1 MTQVLEDRPVAPVA
15 EPQPDELA
23 TVGALAR
30 IEGRRLLRSPLVLVG
45 VGLMLLAL
53 FGDGPW
59 VSSIDSTAADAAFMS
74 LLVAA
79 MTLVASNLAA
89 QRGRRSGAEELFAAT
104 PAQPRSRTGA
114 HLLAVIWPAALSVVI
129 PVLVVVT
136 ASFYGR
142 PDLSDL
148 ADLAVGPLLV
158 VGAGVLGV
166 MLARWAP
173 TPVAGPLACVAI
185 IALEAFLTSPV
196 VITSG
201 WRYMAFWF
209 DAGDI
214 DLLPPR
220 PALWHVVYLL
230 ALIAMAVVGSLLR
243 HGLRLRLAV
252 AGVVAI
258 AVMVTSAVAQSR
270 YVTDAAWARANG
282 LLAHPEDHQ
291 ICDDRLGV
299 RYCTFANYRPLAD
312 RWAAVVEGVRERVP
326 AEAWPAQLELS
337 QRYTAGDLQYTPRAQ
352 LGKRIPALRAGATA
366 AVAADGGALHPGRG
380 WTDDGFAELSL
391 AVGAASRAVGLPVAP
406 QAEGVLC
413 DTAGQARAVVALWL
427 AAQATPAAGKALRQ
441 ITENQVVRLDGG
453 DSEVPHLLVTED
465 AVERAAA
472 WGMVEVRHALAL
484 QRRPAAEVEAHLA
497 RSWDDL
503 TDPAS
508 TTAALA
514 SALGLPAVPAS
525 ELRTATAP
533 GQDPGHGLR
542 LGPPCRP

>member
-15 EPQPDELA
+15 EPQPAELGM
-23 TVGALAR
+23 VRALAR

-45 VGLMLLAL
+45 AGLMLLAL

-114 HLLAVIWPAALSVVI
+114 HLLAVIWPAAVSVVI

-158 VGAGVLGV
+158 AGAGALGV

-209 DAGDI
+209 DAADI

-220 PALWHVVYLL
+220 PALWHVVYLV

-243 HGLRLRLAV
+243 HGLRPRLAV
-252 AGVVAI
+252 AGAVAI

-299 RYCTFANYRPLAD
+299 RYCTFARYRPLAD
-312 RWAAVVEGVRERVP
+312 RWAAVVEGVRARVP
-326 AEAWPAQLELS
+326 AAEWPAQLELS
-337 QRYTAGDLQYTPRAQ
+337 QRYTAADLQYTPRAQ
-352 LGKRIPALRAGATA
+352 LGKRIPALRAPA
-366 AVAADGGALHPGRG
+366 APPIDEGALHPGRG
-380 WTDDGFAELSL
+380 WTDDGFADLSL
-391 AVGAASRAVGLPVAP
+391 AVGAASLAVGLPVAP
-406 QAEGVLC
+406 QAGGILC

-427 AAQATPAAGKALRQ
+427 AAQSTPAAGKALRQ
-441 ITENQVVRLDGG
+441 ITENQVVHLDGG
-453 DSEVPHLLVTED
+453 DSGVPHLLVTED

-484 QRRPAAEVEAHLA
+484 QRRPMAEVEAHLA
-497 RSWDDL
+497 RNWDDL

-508 TTAALA
+508 TTAELA
-514 SALGLPAVPAS
+514 SALGLPAVPDS
-525 ELRTATAP
+525 ELRATTAP
-533 GQDPGHGLR
+533 GQDPGQGLG
-542 LGPPCRP
+542 LGPPCRS

>member
-1 MTQVLEDRPVAPVA
+1 MTQVLEDRAAAPVA
-15 EPQPDELA
+15 EPQAAELEM
-23 TVGALAR
+23 VRALAR
-30 IEGRRLLRSPLVLVG
+30 SEGRRLLRSPLVLVG
-45 VGLMLLAL
+45 AGLMLLAL

-59 VSSIDSTAADAAFMS
+59 VASIDSTAADAPFMS

-89 QRGRRSGAEELFAAT
+89 QRGRRSGTEELFAAA
-104 PAQPRSRTGA
+104 PAQPRTRTGA
-114 HLLAVIWPAALSVVI
+114 HLLAVIWPAAVSVVI

-136 ASFYGR
+136 GNSYGQ

-158 VGAGVLGV
+158 VGAGALGV

-173 TPVAGPLACVAI
+173 TPAAGPLACVAI

-196 VITSG
+196 VLTSG

-209 DAGDI
+209 DAADI

-220 PALWHVVYLL
+220 PALWHVVYLV

-243 HGLRLRLAV
+243 HGLRPRLAM
-252 AGVVAI
+252 AGAVAI
-258 AVMVTSAVAQSR
+258 AVMATSAVAQSR

-282 LLAHPEDHQ
+282 LLAHPQDHQ

-299 RYCTFANYRPLAD
+299 RYCTFARYRPLAD
-312 RWAAVVEGVRERVP
+312 RWAAVVEGVRARVP
-326 AEAWPAQLELS
+326 AEVWPAQLELS

-366 AVAADGGALHPGRG
+366 AATSGGLALHPGRG
-380 WTDDGFAELSL
+380 WTDDGFADLSL
-391 AVGAASRAVGLPVAP
+391 AVAAASRAVGLPVAP
-406 QAEGVLC
+406 PAEGVLC
-413 DTAGQARAVVALWL
+413 DTAGQARAVVALWV
-427 AAQATPAAGKALRQ
+427 AAQSTPAAGKALGQ

-453 DSEVPHLLVTED
+453 ASGVPHLLVSED

-484 QRRPAAEVEAHLA
+484 QRRPTAEVEAHLA
-497 RSWDDL
+497 RTWANL

-514 SALGLPAVPAS
+514 SELGLPAVAES
-525 ELRTATAP
+525 ELRTTTAP
-533 GQDPGHGLR
+533 GQDPGQGLR
-542 LGPPCRP
+542 LGPPCRS

>member
-1 MTQVLEDRPVAPVA
+1 MTQVLEDRAAAPVA
-15 EPQPDELA
+15 EPQPAE
-23 TVGALAR
+23 VGMVRALAR

-45 VGLMLLAL
+45 IGLMLLAL

-59 VSSIDSTAADAAFMS
+59 VTSIDSTSADAPFMS

-89 QRGRRSGAEELFAAT
+89 QRGRRSGAEELFATT
-104 PAQPRSRTGA
+104 PAQARTRTGA
-114 HLLAVIWPAALSVVI
+114 HLLAVIWPAAVSVVI
-129 PVLVVVT
+129 PVLVIVS
-136 ASFYGR
+136 ASSYGR

-148 ADLAVGPLLV
+148 ADLATGPLLV
-158 VGAGVLGV
+158 VGAGALGV

-173 TPVAGPLACVAI
+173 TPAAGPLACVAI

-196 VITSG
+196 VLTSG

-209 DAGDI
+209 DAADI

-220 PALWHVVYLL
+220 PALWHLVYLV
-230 ALIAMAVVGSLLR
+230 ALITMAVVGSLLR
-243 HGLRLRLAV
+243 HGLRPRLAV

-282 LLAHPEDHQ
+282 LLAHPQDHQ

-299 RYCTFANYRPLAD
+299 RYCTFAKYRPLAD
-312 RWAAVVEGVRERVP
+312 RWAAVVEGVRARVP
-326 AEAWPAQLELS
+326 AEVWPAQLELG

-352 LGKRIPALRAGATA
+352 LGKRIPALRAGATTPA
-366 AVAADGGALHPGRG
+366 SDGGALHPGRG
-380 WTDDGFAELSL
+380 WTDDGFADLSL
-391 AVGAASRAVGLPVAP
+391 AVGAASRVVGLPVAP
-406 QAEGVLC
+406 PAEGTLC

-427 AAQATPAAGKALRQ
+427 AAQSTPAAGKALGQ
-441 ITENQVVRLDGG
+441 ISESQVVRLDGESSG
-453 DSEVPHLLVTED
+453 VPHLLVSED

-484 QRRPAAEVEAHLA
+484 QRRPTAEVKAHLS
-497 RSWDDL
+497 RSWANL

-514 SALGLPAVPAS
+514 SELGLPAVSGS
-525 ELRTATAP
+525 ELRAATAP
-533 GQDPGHGLR
+533 GQDPGQGLR
-542 LGPPCRP
+542 LGAPCRS